1 MTEELEKLREYLHT
15 EKPALDTLEGVV
27 ADIVL
32 KDRGVRDLLIK
43 LCIRTGVFQSFMQ
56 ESTHDLLFINHC
68 KAKLVNE
75 HFFSEAAAE
84 KAMVCCKYL
93 TQREIELV
101 RDTKEGMLY
110 FMDKY
115 SYKIIPHKYK
125 CVTEF
130 YEGLASV
137 LLDGKWGYIDKT
149 GQEIITCKYD
159 RVFNFIG
166 GKARVVFVNKWGFID
181 YLGKEVIPVIYDYV
195 DSFIDGLALTQL
207 NGKYG
212 FINENGKVIIDFKYD
227 YAENFSEELS
237 KIKLDSKWG
246 FINKIGIEII
256 RLIFDEAYS
265 FKEGLA
271 LVKQNGKFRFLVK
284 NGNEINYAP
293 LEVVSSQYIRAADPA
308 FAGRKKEEGG
318 EYLLIRQ
325 ADGNIMK
332 VELEKECPGVT
343 TFNIVKF
350 KTMDQIEMDHTFI
363 KAFGIIEEEE

>member
-15 EKPALDTLEGVV
+15 EKPVLDTLEGVV

-43 LCIRTGVFQSFMQ
+43 LCIRTGVLQSFMQ
-56 ESTHDLLFINHC
+56 EITHDPLFINNC

-84 KAMVCCKYL
+84 KAIGYCKYL

-130 YEGLASV
+130 HEGLASV
-137 LLDGKWGYIDKT
+137 LLDSKWGYIDKT
-149 GQEIITCKYD
+149 GQEIITCKYN

-166 GKARVVFVNKWGFID
+166 GKARVVLVNKWGFIN
-181 YLGKEVIPVIYDYV
+181 YLGKVVIPVIYDYV

-227 YAENFSEELS
+227 YAGSFS
-237 KIKLDSKWG
+237 K
-246 FINKIGIEII
+246 
-256 RLIFDEAYS
+256 
-265 FKEGLA
+265 GL
-271 LVKQNGKFRFLVK
+271 FRICLL
-284 NGNEINYAP
+284 YT
-293 LEVVSSQYIRAADPA
+293 SDAAD
-308 FAGRKKEEGG
+308 EEDSVDLG
-318 EYLLIRQ
+318 
-325 ADGNIMK
+325 
-332 VELEKECPGVT
+332 
-343 TFNIVKF
+343 
-350 KTMDQIEMDHTFI
+350 
-363 KAFGIIEEEE
+363 

>member
-15 EKPALDTLEGVV
+15 EKPAFDTLEGVV

-43 LCIRTGVFQSFMQ
+43 ICIRTGVLQSFIQ

-84 KAMVCCKYL
+84 KAIVYCKYL
-93 TQREIELV
+93 TQSEIELV
-101 RDTKEGMLY
+101 RDTKGIRY

-137 LLDGKWGYIDKT
+137 LLDGKWGYIDKN

-159 RVFNFIG
+159 RVFNFIR
-166 GKARVVFVNKWGFID
+166 GKARVVLDNKWGFID

-195 DSFIDGLALTQL
+195 DSFIDGLALTRL
-207 NGKYG
+207 NGRFG
-212 FINENGKVIIDFKYD
+212 FINENGKKIIDFKYD
-227 YAENFSEELS
+227 YAENFSEGLS
-237 KIKLDSKWG
+237 RIKLDSKWG
-246 FINKIGIEII
+246 FIDKIGKEII

-293 LEVVSSQYIRAADPA
+293 LEVIESKCISVANAC
-308 FAGRKKEEGG
+308 FAGRRKEEGG

-332 VELEKECPGVT
+332 VELEKECPPGMGR
-343 TFNIVKF
+343 FNIVKF
-350 KTMDQIEMDHTFI
+350 QTMDQFETDHTFI
-363 KAFGIIEEEE
+363 KAFGIIEEDE